1 MGRLK
6 LILLF
11 QVHIKIT
18 LGGKDDFQWVDFH
31 VLGGML
37 SHKFLT
43 KNLSIRYELNPVF
56 TALNELAA
64 QLSLK
69 SSVILSGSSTS
80 DDSGSI
86 IPKKNYNLLIW
97 KRKSLD
103 LTWNNSIQVGLLP
116 CNHFQFFRI
125 NFLYPFLRMKMKF
138 MLIMDMKNIAF
149 EFWLSF
155 IIYKLFI
162 VLLTQFSILLIDGEE
177 SETPERGYPG

>member
-43 KNLSIRYELNPVF
+43 KNLSIRYELNPVS

-69 SSVILSGSSTS
+69 SSVILSGSSPS

-86 IPKKNYNLLIW
+86 IPKKKLQPVNL
-97 KRKSLD
+97 
-103 LTWNNSIQVGLLP
+103 G
-116 CNHFQFFRI
+116 
-125 NFLYPFLRMKMKF
+125 
-138 MLIMDMKNIAF
+138 A
-149 EFWLSF
+149 
-155 IIYKLFI
+155 
-162 VLLTQFSILLIDGEE
+162 
-177 SETPERGYPG
+177 